1 MKYIKILFIFCVL
14 FSIASCVDDDKLFE
28 LDDFE
33 TGALLNF
40 SQTTND
46 LGFVDIFNIEGT
58 RLEFSVDFRNDLQQ
72 DPSTPGA
79 QGSGRLEPNLEFAP
93 VASFDIL
100 VRWRRPSTGQS
111 SEGVL
116 SSGNTSWP
124 VSLTYTANDL
134 IAAINELNSGD
145 DMAVGDIFT
154 VTSTVH
160 MQDGRTLPGFL
171 PDGNGNPTIAY
182 SPSYPGQPGLLLWL
196 DYNVAC
202 SAPPL
207 DGVMID
213 YIASPVIDANGADLG
228 PVEGSFAWE
237 QTGATSFSWGNYT
250 FGVYQNA
257 FGCCEQTR
265 GSAIN
270 ASIIC
275 NDLNLTDD
283 QFGCGW
289 NLAVDEINGAEATF
303 TLTGGCFSSITVKM
317 TRQDG
322 QDWPPLF

>member
-1 MKYIKILFIFCVL
+1 MKYIKILIAFCAL
-14 FSIASCVDDDKLFE
+14 CIAPSCVDDDKLFE

-40 SQTTND
+40 SRTTND
-46 LGFVDIFNIEGT
+46 LGFVDIFDIEGT
-58 RLEFSVDFRNDLQQ
+58 KLEFSVDFSNGLLQ
-72 DPSTPGA
+72 DPSTPGV
-79 QGSGRLEPNLEFAP
+79 QGSGRLDPNLEFAP
-93 VASFDIL
+93 VASYDVL
-100 VRWRRPSTGQS
+100 VRWRRPATGQA

-116 SSGNTSWP
+116 STGNTNWP
-124 VSLTYTANDL
+124 ATLSYTANDL
-134 IAAINELNSGD
+134 IEAIAELNTGE
-145 DMAVGDIFT
+145 DMDVGDIFT
-154 VTSTVH
+154 ITSTIH

-171 PDGNGNPTIAY
+171 PDGNNNPTIAY

-207 DGVMID
+207 NGVMVD
-213 YIASPVIDANGADLG
+213 FVADPVIDANGVNLG
-228 PVEGSFAWE
+228 PVTGSFDWQ

-257 FGCCEQTR
+257 FGCCEQGR

-275 NDLNLTDD
+275 NDLSLSNDG
-283 QFGCGW
+283 FGGAW
-289 NLAVDEINGAEATF
+289 ILSVDELNGPEATF
-303 TLTGGCFSSITVKM
+303 SITGTFFTSITVKM